1 MTEYIG
7 IALVGLSIIGLVWR
21 SAFLYRRARK
31 QRLHDALQAWVDMLV
46 DLYDHEDNEPR
57 A

>member
-7 IALVGLSIIGLVWR
+7 IALIGLSLIGIVWR
-21 SAFLYRRARK
+21 SVFLYRKARK
-31 QRLHDALQAWVDMLV
+31 QRLREALQSWVDMLV
-46 DLYDHEDNEPR
+46 DLYDSEGDEPR